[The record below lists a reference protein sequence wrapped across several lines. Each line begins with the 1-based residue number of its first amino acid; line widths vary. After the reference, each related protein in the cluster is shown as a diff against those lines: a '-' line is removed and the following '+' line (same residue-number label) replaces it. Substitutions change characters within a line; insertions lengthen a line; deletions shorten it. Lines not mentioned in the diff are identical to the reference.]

1 MLVSFV
7 GLLLAMN
14 PLSGQQTDTLG
25 NSIVLATPD
34 SVPVKG
40 DLLLVDR
47 TYEPRKALLWALIPG
62 GGQVYNRRWWKVPLV
77 FGGFTSVLAVLE
89 YNQTN
94 YQRFKRAYDQKLAGN
109 EHEFSGTI
117 IDDERRLL
125 NFRNQFNKGRQSAYF
140 YLIGLYLA
148 QGVEAYVDA
157 HLRNF
162 DIDED
167 LSLRP
172 ALVPAGPGGAPSL
185 ALGITYCF

>member
-1 MLVSFV
+1 
-7 GLLLAMN
+7 MN